1 MLKKILLLGTSGGSY
16 RNQNTIRFFTDRLSE
31 YAIVYMDN
39 RYSTIQ
45 FQCKSIICKVFKKL
59 LNYCI
64 KLFSIPA
71 YTVRVFH
78 AKQVFILGM
87 NHNDFLIEILIA
99 KLLGKRIIID
109 FYISMYDT
117 LVLDRKS
124 IKNKWLA
131 KKLFYKEQLIMK
143 LADELIFLNHAEQ
156 KYYCDL
162 LRVTTTKFKI
172 IPLCIDPHRYRES
185 GLLLDRKQTP
195 IICWWGTYIPLHG
208 LFNIIEAVELLKHR
222 GFQGKFYI
230 FGNSEVAAKQYQEKI
245 VEKGLENEIT
255 IVNDYTFNN
264 GKLEQFLYEKC
275 DLALGSF
282 GESEKAKTV
291 LINKVVDAISMN
303 IPILTMKTKALEEFF
318 NFEDDIFV
326 TQTGNPDEIAEEI
339 LYVFNNYEKLKRNIE
354 KSYQIYLDNFSPKVY
369 MKKLEEVVSDS

>member
-16 RNQNTIRFFTDRLSE
+16 RNQNTIRFFTDRVSE

-39 RYSTIQ
+39 RYSGIQ
-45 FQCKSIICKVFKKL
+45 FQCKSIICKVFRKL
-59 LNYCI
+59 LNYFI
-64 KLFSIPA
+64 RVFSILA
-71 YTVRVFH
+71 YIVRVFH
-78 AKQVFILGM
+78 AKKVFILGM

-124 IKNKWLA
+124 INNKWLA

-162 LRVTTTKFKI
+162 LQVATTKVKI
-172 IPLCIDPHRYRES
+172 IPLCIDPHRYREPVLS
-185 GLLLDRKQTP
+185 VDRKQTP

-208 LFNIIEAVELLKHR
+208 LFNIINAVELLKHQ
-222 GFQGKFYI
+222 GFQGKFYV
-230 FGNSEVAAKQYQEKI
+230 FGNSEAAAKQYQEKI
-245 VEKGLENEIT
+245 VEKRLENEIT
-255 IVNDYTFNN
+255 ILNDYTFNN
-264 GKLEQFLYEKC
+264 GKLEQFLYENC

-291 LINKVVDAISMN
+291 LINKVVDAISMK

-326 TQTGNPDEIAEEI
+326 TQTGSPNEIAEQI
-339 LYVFNNYEKLKRNIE
+339 LHIFNNYGQMQSNVD

-369 MKKLEEVVSDS
+369 MRKLEEVVNES